1 MYGVR
6 TFTAQSQMYHGQ
18 QTFEVY
24 RSVHSYLAM
33 HTIYLEIENPMAH
46 NILFHQ
52 NETASNVL
60 LVIYL
65 EYSFIIFENYSLLL
79 RTVNMIIESEKNRY
93 TLKISS
99 KELVRIYR
107 FQFQLVSLIK

>member
-33 HTIYLEIENPMAH
+33 HTIYLEIEN
-46 NILFHQ
+46 Q

>member
-33 HTIYLEIENPMAH
+33 HTIYLEIEN
-46 NILFHQ
+46 Q

-99 KELVRIYR
+99 KELVRIHR